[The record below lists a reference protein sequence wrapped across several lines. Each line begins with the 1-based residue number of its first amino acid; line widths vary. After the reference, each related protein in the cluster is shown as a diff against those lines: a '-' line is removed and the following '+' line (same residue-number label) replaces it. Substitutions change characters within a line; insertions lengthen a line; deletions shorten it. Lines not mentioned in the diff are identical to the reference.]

1 MKRFSVCLISLIGL
15 AYLLIAMGFR
25 INLTDSI
32 PVGLY
37 RITHEGELKNA
48 YVIFCPDNR
57 HAFKLGL
64 DRGYLDHGLYC
75 GGYGYLMK
83 KVVAIPGDIVS
94 VTKAGIFVNQALIPF
109 SKPKLK
115 DGLNRPLPQW
125 HATNYQ
131 LGKDELMTMTSQS
144 EWSFDGRY
152 YGLVQTG
159 QIKGML
165 RPLWVI
171 NKLEKNH
178 DEYKRTNG
186 CDFRKIRGFGHPRIF
201 S

>member
-1 MKRFSVCLISLIGL
+1 MKQLSICMISLLVL
-15 AYLLIAMGFR
+15 AYLLIVMGFR

-37 RITHEGELKNA
+37 RVTQVGDLKNV
-48 YVIFCPDNR
+48 YVIFCPDHR
-57 HAFKLGL
+57 PAFRLGL
-64 DRGYLDHGLYC
+64 DRNYIDPGLHC

-83 KVVAIPGDIVS
+83 KVVAIPGDILS
-94 VTKAGIFVNQALIPF
+94 ITDAGVFVNQARIPF
-109 SKPKLK
+109 SRPKLN

-125 HATNYQ
+125 HVTNYQ
-131 LGKDELMTMTSQS
+131 LGKNELMTMTSQS

-152 YGLVQTG
+152 YGLVHAG

-171 NKLEKNH
+171 KNKEKNY
-178 DEYKRTNG
+178 DE
-186 CDFRKIRGFGHPRIF
+186 
-201 S
+201 

>member
-1 MKRFSVCLISLIGL
+1 MKCLSVCLISLISL
-15 AYLLIAMGFR
+15 ALLLIAMGFR

-37 RITHEGELKNA
+37 SITHKGELKNA

-57 HAFKLGL
+57 QAFRLGL
-64 DRGYLDHGLYC
+64 DRGYLDHALYC

-94 VTKAGIFVNQALIPF
+94 VTKAGIFVNQASIPF

-115 DGLNRPLPQW
+115 DGLNRSLPQW

-131 LGKDELMTMTSQS
+131 LGKDELLTMTSQS

-152 YGLVQTG
+152 YGLVSAKQM
-159 QIKGML
+159 KGML

-171 NKLEKNH
+171 NKQENNH
-178 DEYKRTNG
+178 DK
-186 CDFRKIRGFGHPRIF
+186 
-201 S
+201 

>member
-1 MKRFSVCLISLIGL
+1 MKRLSVGLIALIGL
-15 AYLLIAMGFR
+15 AYLLIIMGFR

-37 RITHEGELKNA
+37 RISHAGELKNA

-57 HAFKLGL
+57 QAFRLGL
-64 DRGYLDHGLYC
+64 DRGYIDHGLNC

-94 VTKAGIFVNQALIPF
+94 VTKAGVLVNQALIPF

-125 HATNYQ
+125 RVTHYQ
-131 LGKDELMTMTSQS
+131 LAKDELLTMTNQS

-152 YGLVQTG
+152 YGLVHSS

-171 NKLEKNH
+171 KKTGEK
-178 DEYKRTNG
+178 
-186 CDFRKIRGFGHPRIF
+186 

>member
-1 MKRFSVCLISLIGL
+1 MKRLSISLISLIGL
-15 AYLLIAMGFR
+15 TFLLAVIGFR

-37 RITHEGELKNA
+37 RITHEGHLKNA
-48 YVIFCPDNR
+48 FVIFCPDDR
-57 HAFKLGL
+57 EAFRLGL
-64 DRGYLDHGLYC
+64 NRGYIDHGLYC

-83 KVVAIPGDIVS
+83 KVVAMRGDIIS
-94 VTKAGIFVNQALIPF
+94 VTDAGVFVNQDHIPF

-115 DGLNRPLPQW
+115 DGLNRLLPQW
-125 HATNYQ
+125 QVSNYQ
-131 LGKDELMTMTSQS
+131 LKEDELLTMTSQS

-152 YGLVQTG
+152 YGLVHLS

-171 NKLEKNH
+171 NQQENNH
-178 DEYKRTNG
+178 D
-186 CDFRKIRGFGHPRIF
+186 
-201 S
+201 

>member
-1 MKRFSVCLISLIGL
+1 MKALSVCLISLIGL
-15 AYLLIAMGFR
+15 VYLLIAMGFR

-57 HAFKLGL
+57 PAFRLGL
-64 DRGYLDHGLYC
+64 DRSYIDHGLNC

-94 VTKAGIFVNQALIPF
+94 TTKAGVFVNQERIPF
-109 SKPKLK
+109 SKQKLK
-115 DGLNRPLPQW
+115 DGLNRLLPQW

-131 LGKDELMTMTSQS
+131 LSKDELMTMTSQS

-171 NKLEKNH
+171 NKLEKSH
-178 DEYKRTNG
+178 DE
-186 CDFRKIRGFGHPRIF
+186 
-201 S
+201 

>member
-1 MKRFSVCLISLIGL
+1 MKRLSICMISLLGL
-15 AYLLIAMGFR
+15 AYLLIVMGFR

-37 RITHEGELKNA
+37 RITPMGDLKNA
-48 YVIFCPDNR
+48 YVIFCPDHR
-57 HAFKLGL
+57 PAFRLGL
-64 DRGYLDHGLYC
+64 DRGYLDHSLYC

-83 KVVAIPGDIVS
+83 KVVAITGDILS
-94 VTKAGIFVNQALIPF
+94 VTDAGVFVNQVRIPF
-109 SKPKLK
+109 SGLKLK

-131 LGKDELMTMTSQS
+131 LRKDELMTMTNQS

-152 YGLVQTG
+152 YGLVHLS

-171 NKLEKNH
+171 HKPGEK
-178 DEYKRTNG
+178 
-186 CDFRKIRGFGHPRIF
+186 

>member
-1 MKRFSVCLISLIGL
+1 MKCLSVCLISLIGL
-15 AYLLIAMGFR
+15 AFLLIAMGFR

-37 RITHEGELKNA
+37 RITHEGNLKNTF
-48 YVIFCPDNR
+48 VIFCPDDR
-57 HAFKLGL
+57 QAFRVGL
-64 DRGYLDHGLYC
+64 SRGYIDHGLYC

-83 KVVAIPGDIVS
+83 KVVASPGDILS
-94 VTKAGIFVNQALIPF
+94 VTDTGVFVNQDRIPF

-131 LGKDELMTMTSQS
+131 LKEDELLTMTSQS

-152 YGLVQTG
+152 YGLVHSG

-171 NKLEKNH
+171 NKQENNHEK
-178 DEYKRTNG
+178 
-186 CDFRKIRGFGHPRIF
+186 
-201 S
+201 

>member
-1 MKRFSVCLISLIGL
+1 MNRLSICLISLIGL
-15 AYLLIAMGFR
+15 VFLLIAMGFR

-37 RITHEGELKNA
+37 RIAHQGDLKNA
-48 YVIFCPDNR
+48 YVIFCPDDR
-57 HAFKLGL
+57 QAFMLARDRNYIDQGL
-64 DRGYLDHGLYC
+64 FC

-83 KVVAIPGDIVS
+83 KVVAIPGDTIS
-94 VTKAGIFVNQALIPF
+94 ATKAGVFVNQARIPF

-131 LGKDELMTMTSQS
+131 LKKNELMTMTSQS

-152 YGLVQTG
+152 YGLVHAG

-178 DEYKRTNG
+178 DE
-186 CDFRKIRGFGHPRIF
+186 
-201 S
+201 